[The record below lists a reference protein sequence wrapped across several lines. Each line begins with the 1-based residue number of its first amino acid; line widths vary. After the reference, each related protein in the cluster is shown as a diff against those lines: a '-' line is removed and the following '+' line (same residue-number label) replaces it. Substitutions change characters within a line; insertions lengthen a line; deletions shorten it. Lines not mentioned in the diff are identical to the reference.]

1 MKTILFI
8 AGARPNFMK
17 ISALTRAAYF
27 MRDKIRIGL
36 IHTGQHYDDE
46 MSKIFFEEFKMP
58 KPIANLGVGSM
69 ERISQTKEIINR
81 LLPYLKSIN
90 PDLMVVVGDVNSTIA
105 STIAAVQLGIPV
117 AHVEAGLRSFNWQ
130 MPEEINRVIT
140 DHLSTLLF
148 ATEESAVKNLE
159 KEGIDMSRVYLTGN
173 VMIDTLFHFKNLAED
188 SSALLEN
195 NLNPKEYAL
204 VTMHRGENVDNKK
217 ILKDLY
223 NALCEINSFIPVIL
237 PLHPR
242 TKKALESA
250 GIDLSAKGALRII
263 PSQSYSNF
271 LKLQS
276 CAKFIITDSG
286 GIQEEATIFDV
297 PCITM
302 RTETERPITCELGT
316 NEVAGV
322 SKDKIVDAAKRAHNN
337 EWKERKGDIPLWDG
351 KAGERIMK
359 IIVNLIADC

>member
-27 MRDKIRIGL
+27 MRDKVRIGL

-46 MSKIFFEEFKMP
+46 MSKVFFEEFKMP

-69 ERISQTKEIINR
+69 GRVSQTKQIINR
-81 LLPYLKSIN
+81 LTPYLKSIN

-105 STIAAVQLGIPV
+105 STMAAVGLGIPV

-130 MPEEINRVIT
+130 MPEEMNRVMT

-148 ATEESAVKNLE
+148 ATEESAMKNLE
-159 KEGIDMSRVYLTGN
+159 KEGVDMSRAHLLGN
-173 VMIDTLFHFKNLAED
+173 VMIDTLKHFNKLAED
-188 SSALLEN
+188 SNALLEN
-195 NLNPKEYAL
+195 NLSPKEYAL

-223 NALCEINSFIPVIL
+223 DTLCEINSFIPVIL

-242 TKKALESA
+242 TKRASEKA
-250 GIDLSAKGALRII
+250 GIDWSAKGAPKII

-276 CAKFIITDSG
+276 SAKFIVTDSG
-286 GIQEEATIFDV
+286 GIQEEATILSV

-302 RTETERPITCELGT
+302 RTETERPVTCELGT
-316 NEVAGV
+316 NEVVGI
-322 SKDKIVDAAKRAHNN
+322 SKDKIIESAKRAYNN
-337 EWKERKGDIPLWDG
+337 EWKECKGEIPLWDG

-359 IIVNLIADC
+359 IIADL